1 MRQFAILGLGRFGLK
16 VAKTLSEK
24 GCEVL
29 AVDTEKEKIDAV
41 RDFVSHAIQVTSNS
55 EEVYRAIGL
64 DKVDVA
70 IVGIGAAN
78 VEASI
83 LVTALLKKIGLKYII
98 ARAVSE
104 LHGEI
109 LRLVGATKVV
119 YPEDEMGYR
128 VATSL
133 VIPRLIDHIELE
145 EGYGIARIKCP
156 GVLVEKSLKDVN
168 LRTEYK
174 VNVVAVKKA
183 DGRVEIP
190 AADFRFS
197 EGDILVVVGKD
208 DDIEALSEKG

>member
-83 LVTALLKKIGLKYII
+83 LVTALLKK
-98 ARAVSE
+98 
-104 LHGEI
+104 
-109 LRLVGATKVV
+109 
-119 YPEDEMGYR
+119 
-128 VATSL
+128 
-133 VIPRLIDHIELE
+133 
-145 EGYGIARIKCP
+145 
-156 GVLVEKSLKDVN
+156 
-168 LRTEYK
+168 
-174 VNVVAVKKA
+174 
-183 DGRVEIP
+183 
-190 AADFRFS
+190 
-197 EGDILVVVGKD
+197 
-208 DDIEALSEKG
+208 

>member
-1 MRQFAILGLGRFGLK
+1 MKQYAVLGLGRFGLK

-41 RDFVSHAIQVTSNS
+41 RDFVSHAIQITSNS
-55 EEVYRAIGL
+55 EEVYKAIGL

-70 IVGIGAAN
+70 IVGVGASN

-83 LVTALLKKIGLKYII
+83 LVTALLRKVGVKEIV

-128 VATSL
+128 LAASL
-133 VIPRLIDHIELE
+133 VLPRLIDHIELK
-145 EGYGIARIKCP
+145 EGYGLAQVKCP
-156 GVLVEKSLKDVN
+156 KGMVRKKLKDINLRSKYNVNVLV
-168 LRTEYK
+168 
-174 VNVVAVKKA
+174 VKKA
-183 DGRVEIP
+183 DSTVDIP
-190 AADFRFS
+190 GPDFIFS
-197 EGDILVVVGKD
+197 EGDQVILVGKD
-208 DDIEALSEKG
+208 EDLEKLSEEE

>member
-1 MRQFAILGLGRFGLK
+1 M
-16 VAKTLSEK
+16 
-24 GCEVL
+24 
-29 AVDTEKEKIDAV
+29 
-41 RDFVSHAIQVTSNS
+41 
-55 EEVYRAIGL
+55 
-64 DKVDVA
+64 DVA

-145 EGYGIARIKCP
+145 EGYGIVRIKCP

-197 EGDILVVVGKD
+197 QDDILVIVGKD